1 MRGHPTDCRRGQG
14 AVAARAGEAY
24 VLVKDAFERFGT
36 SRYAALCNLGD
47 AAAEVTLRARDLD
60 LGGTVQAFD
69 LVEKADVGAFEGE
82 VTVRLAPHAS
92 KFYLLD
98 ADKRLERTRYEA
110 ETAFIPDYQELREP
124 MKAGTGYFKE
134 VAGASGGMVAANCRE
149 LVLREVW
156 SAQGGEYQVEVRTP
170 DGVYKSYTT
179 PLKPGL
185 NEIRL
190 ASPDAA
196 PLPDID
202 CLTTRPL

>member
-1 MRGHPTDCRRGQG
+1 M
-14 AVAARAGEAY
+14 AARAGEAY

-69 LVEKADVGAFEGE
+69 LVKKADVGAFEGE

-110 ETAFIPDYQELREP
+110 EPAFIPDYQELRKP

-134 VAGASGGMVAANCRE
+134 VAGASGGVVAANCRE

-179 PLKPGL
+179 PLKPGP
-185 NEIRL
+185 NETRL

>member
-1 MRGHPTDCRRGQG
+1 M
-14 AVAARAGEAY
+14 
-24 VLVKDAFERFGT
+24 
-36 SRYAALCNLGD
+36 SR
-47 AAAEVTLRARDLD
+47 
-60 LGGTVQAFD
+60 
-69 LVEKADVGAFEGE
+69 KA
-82 VTVRLAPHAS
+82 
-92 KFYLLD
+92 
-98 ADKRLERTRYEA
+98 
-110 ETAFIPDYQELREP
+110 II
-124 MKAGTGYFKE
+124 TGR
-134 VAGASGGMVAANCRE
+134 ASGRMVAANCRE

>member
-1 MRGHPTDCRRGQG
+1 MTLITNPYLIAMNQNRGLGVQG

-47 AAAEVTLRARDLD
+47 AAAEVT
-60 LGGTVQAFD
+60 
-69 LVEKADVGAFEGE
+69 
-82 VTVRLAPHAS
+82 VRLAPHAS

-98 ADKRLERTRYEA
+98 ADKRLKRTRYEA
-110 ETAFIPDYQELREP
+110 ETALIPDYQELREP

-170 DGVYKSYTT
+170 DGVY
-179 PLKPGL
+179 
-185 NEIRL
+185 
-190 ASPDAA
+190 
-196 PLPDID
+196 
-202 CLTTRPL
+202 